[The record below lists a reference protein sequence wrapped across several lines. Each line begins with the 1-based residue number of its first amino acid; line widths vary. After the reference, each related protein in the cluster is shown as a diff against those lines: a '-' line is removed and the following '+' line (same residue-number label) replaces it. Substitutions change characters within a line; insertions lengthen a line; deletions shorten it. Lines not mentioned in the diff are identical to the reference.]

1 MDFLRMRTDNVSYNI
16 FMRKLSLFGYLVS
29 IIYLGYSGFVLYS
42 LKGISWLLVS
52 LLGPLAFFP
61 IWAYFL
67 LGYSEPGVWI
77 MFIYLIFDSFFTNEK
92 KVKQKSEEIYLTKD
106 FDNQIN
112 VQESVNP
119 QVIELENKLNE
130 IEEQEKIQEL
140 RDKLNQK
147 RIERGLLSLF
157 EFEELENK
165 INDFKA
171 TYERKKISRNYA
183 EEKYS
188 YLKPRRNIGTAIF
201 FVPAVYSF
209 YSITNTGI
217 PALVTGT
224 IFWVIGA
231 SYFYY
236 LNKKIK
242 FFKNKTEILSS
253 EIKDL
258 EIEIDKNSHIL
269 DKNKL

>member
-1 MDFLRMRTDNVSYNI
+1 MRTDNVSYNI

-77 MFIYLIFDSFFTNEK
+77 MFIYLIFDSFFPNEK
-92 KVKQKSEEIYLTKD
+92 KVKQQSEQINLTKD

-112 VQESVNP
+112 VQESANP
-119 QVIELENKLNE
+119 QVLELEKKLNE

-157 EFEELENK
+157 DFEELENK
-165 INDFKA
+165 IDDFKK
-171 TYERKKISRNYA
+171 TYERKKRS
-183 EEKYS
+183 EKFVQEKYS
-188 YLKPRRNIGTAIF
+188 YLKPKRNIGTAIF
-201 FVPAVYSF
+201 FVPAVYSY
-209 YSITNTGI
+209 YSMTTSGI
-217 PALVTGT
+217 PAFIVGN
-224 IFWVIGA
+224 IFWVIGI

-236 LNKKIK
+236 LNKKIN
-242 FFKNKTEILSS
+242 FFKNKSVTLSA

-258 EIEIDKNSHIL
+258 KIEIDRNSRIL
-269 DKNKL
+269 EKNKL